1 MSFRF
6 HPLLTALVL
15 PAFSQE
21 TKTITLAVSHPGFEP
36 KQAED
41 HELQVK
47 LDKDGNPL
55 GYFMQVKSVFCSD
68 EKCDVITLDM
78 EWSKHG
84 KLVGYTLPKGSTLT
98 KYDHEPFTKADYAKF
113 DELIKNKGSV
123 LGQLEKHHII
133 VKNKDPEKNTKK
145 GKKAKPK
152 DVAGKSDA
160 VEKVDAISGATAAYI
175 KEEVVEGAA
184 YTCFTMWHWA
194 NGDTN
199 TQIRINAQDTGS
211 PEWLSKL
218 LASKD
223 SGEVDFALEGISR
236 RKLNAADMQ
245 KTALA
250 ASAAASMDGYKIL
263 VDYLK
268 DSRKENAQLFA
279 AFQELM
285 KTAEGKRRVY
295 LLEQSLQQKDAP
307 PIGFFE
313 TTAEKIM
320 DFERFYELQ
329 LFLSLLE
336 KHDAKSDKLFAKV
349 AKMLEHKNFFFSR
362 RAHAFLKD
370 RELPAA
376 VKTSLE
382 AYEKKHAW
390 RL

>member
-1 MSFRF
+1 MRLSLFLF
-6 HPLLTALVL
+6 IAALTSSVL
-15 PAFSQE
+15 AQE
-21 TKTITLAVSHPGFEP
+21 TKTITLKVSHPGFES
-36 KQAED
+36 KQAEE
-41 HELQVK
+41 HKLQVK

-55 GYFMQVKSVFCSD
+55 GYFMDVKSVFCSD
-68 EKCDVITLDM
+68 EKCDVITLAM
-78 EWSKHG
+78 EWNKHG
-84 KLVGYTLPKGSTLT
+84 KFVGYKLPDGSTLT
-98 KYDHEPFTKADYAKF
+98 KYDHEPFDKADYAKF
-113 DELIKNKGSV
+113 DELIKNNGSV

-145 GKKAKPK
+145 GKKEKPK

-160 VEKVDAISGATAAYI
+160 LEKVDAISGATAAYI

-199 TQIRINAQDTGS
+199 TQIRIHAQDTGS
-211 PEWLSKL
+211 PSWLAGL
-218 LASKD
+218 LKSKD
-223 SGEVDFALEGISR
+223 ADEVDFALQGIAR
-236 RKLNAADMQ
+236 RKLNEAEMQ

-263 VDYLK
+263 IDYLK
-268 DSRKENAQLFA
+268 AANKDNAALFGSY
-279 AFQELM
+279 QELM

-295 LLEQSLQQKDAP
+295 LLEQSLKSTEAP
-307 PIGFFE
+307 PITFFE
-313 TTAEKIM
+313 AAAGQIM

-336 KHDAKSDKLFAKV
+336 KHDAKSDKLYAGV
-349 AKMLEHKNFFFSR
+349 IKMLEHKNFFFSR

-370 RELPAA
+370 KELPAA
-376 VKTSLE
+376 VKTSIE
-382 AYEKKHAW
+382 AYEKKHAG

>member
-1 MSFRF
+1 MSFRIASII
-6 HPLLTALVL
+6 TALVL
-15 PAFSQE
+15 PVLAQE
-21 TKTITLAVSHPGFEP
+21 MKTITLKVSHPGFES
-36 KQAED
+36 KQAEE
-41 HELQVK
+41 HELKVK
-47 LDKDGNPL
+47 LDTDGNPL

-84 KLVGYTLPKGSTLT
+84 KFVGYTLPKDSTLT
-98 KYDHEPFTKADYAKF
+98 KYDHEAFSKADYAKF

-133 VKNKDPEKNTKK
+133 VKNKDHEKNTKK
-145 GKKAKPK
+145 GKKEKPK

-160 VEKVDAISGATAAYI
+160 MEKVDAISGATAAYI

-199 TQIRINAQDTGS
+199 TQIRIHAQDTGS
-211 PEWLSKL
+211 PAWLSNL
-218 LASKD
+218 LTSKD

-236 RKLNAADMQ
+236 RKLSEANMQ

-250 ASAAASMDGYKIL
+250 SSGNASIDGYKTL

-268 DSRKENAQLFA
+268 TANKDNEALFA
-279 AFQELM
+279 TFQELM

-295 LLEQSLQQKDAP
+295 LLEQSLQQKDVP
-307 PIGFFE
+307 PIAFFE
-313 TTAEKIM
+313 TTAGQIM

-336 KHDAKSDKLFAKV
+336 KHDAKSDKLFANV

-362 RAHAFLKD
+362 RAHTFLKD
-370 RELPAA
+370 KELPPQLKA
-376 VKTSLE
+376 KLT
-382 AYEKKHAW
+382 AYEKRHEK